1 MDRKTLTGFILI
13 GAILLLWPSY
23 LELISPSEKDKEE
36 LVVPDSS
43 LVEKYSETKPENP
56 ATTTLENL
64 EVEKQT
70 YTVAGKNYV
79 AEISNTGGGSI
90 VSFKLSKHLKKSEN
104 SLNLIDDYN
113 TKNLVVSF
121 VNQSGEVVSL
131 DKNWGLVSGES
142 VELSD
147 LKPEASFVFTT
158 EHLGRA
164 VTKKLVFSYNSYEID
179 ISVSLR
185 SLKDISLDEKYT
197 LSWAG
202 GLPEHEGSQDAMFME
217 ALVSQAGSIES
228 FRVGAAGFFGSSS
241 TNNIDSEEKKYVGQ
255 ADFAGYRTKYFGL
268 FFVPQKSDL
277 VEIIKYPTP
286 LRAGVDVNIT
296 QDINLEKNKF
306 YLGPLDYSSV
316 ENLGVGLEEKI
327 LGWQWLS
334 SVSWLVY
341 SIMVALYRL
350 IPNYGVVVVLFAVLI
365 KLVTYPLMA
374 KQLRSSKKMQEIS
387 PLMNQIKIKYKNNPT
402 LQQQKMAAL
411 FQENKIN
418 PLAGCLPLLIQ
429 MPVLMSV
436 FMVFRNTIAFRGESF
451 FLWINDLS
459 AADTL
464 FVIGGIPVNVLPFL
478 MSFSMYYTMKLSSAT
493 QPAGGDPAQEAT
505 QQMMKYMFPG
515 MMFFLFYA
523 FPSGLNLYYLC
534 FNIMQILQQKI
545 INNEASNNSSIGS

>member
-23 LELISPSEKDKEE
+23 LELISPSEKDKED

-56 ATTTLENL
+56 TTITAENL
-64 EVEKQT
+64 EVERQN
-70 YTVAGKNYV
+70 YTVGGKNYV

-90 VSFKLSKHLKKSEN
+90 VSFRLTKHLKKSED

-131 DKNWGLVSGES
+131 DKNWRLISGGS

-147 LKPEASFVFTT
+147 VEPKASFIFAT
-158 EHLGRA
+158 EHLGRP
-164 VTKKLVFSYNSYEID
+164 VTKELVFSYNSYEID

-197 LSWAG
+197 VSWAG

-341 SIMVALYRL
+341 SIMVMLYGL
-350 IPNYGVVVVLFAVLI
+350 IPNYGVVVVLFAILI

-464 FVIGGIPVNVLPFL
+464 FVVGGIPVNVLPFL

-545 INNEASNNSSIGS
+545 INNEAPNNSSIGS

>member
-23 LELISPSEKDKEE
+23 LELISPSEKSKED
-36 LVVPDSS
+36 VVTPDTS
-43 LVEKYSETKPENP
+43 LVEKYSEQTLDDPVKTVLENP
-56 ATTTLENL
+56 V
-64 EVEKQT
+64 VEEQT
-70 YTVAGKNYV
+70 FIIKGKNYI
-79 AEISNTGGGSI
+79 AEISNVGGGSI
-90 VSFKLSKHLKKSEN
+90 TSYTLTKHLKKSES
-104 SLNLIDDYN
+104 SLNLIDGYN
-113 TKNLVVSF
+113 SNNLVVSF

-131 DKNWGLVSGES
+131 DKNWSLVSGGS
-142 VELSD
+142 ANLSETS
-147 LKPEASFVFTT
+147 PEVSFLFTT
-158 EHLGRA
+158 EHLGSQ
-164 VTKKLVFSYNSYEID
+164 VTKELSFYFDSYEID
-179 ISVSLR
+179 ISTSLR
-185 SLKDISLDEKYT
+185 SLKDVSLDEKYT
-197 LSWAG
+197 LSWVG
-202 GLPEHEGSQDAMFME
+202 GLPEHEGTQDAMFME
-217 ALVSQAGSIES
+217 GLISQAGSIES

-241 TNNIDSEEKKYVGQ
+241 SSNVDAEEKKYVGQ

-268 FFVPQKSDL
+268 FFVPQKSDF
-277 VEIIKYPTP
+277 VEITKYPTP
-286 LRAGVDVNIT
+286 LRAGVDISIT
-296 QDINLEKNKF
+296 QDINLEKNKL

-341 SIMVALYRL
+341 SIMIALYSF
-350 IPNYGVVVVLFAVLI
+350 IPNYGVVVVLFAILI
-365 KLVTYPLMA
+365 KLITYPLMA

-436 FMVFRNTIAFRGESF
+436 FMVFRNTIEFRGESF
-451 FLWINDLS
+451 VLWINDLS

-464 FVIGGIPVNVLPFL
+464 FVVGGIPINVLPFL

-534 FNIMQILQQKI
+534 FNIMQIVQQKI
-545 INNEASNNSSIGS
+545 INSETTQDPVAH